1 MILPPLVLA
10 YSFTSFYILNSG
22 SSISIDPD
30 LDPFLLAALDEA
42 LLDIMLWAFD
52 VPITYCFSFTVSFV
66 GQGSYVISICF
77 ILNPCYA
84 DIPVMCINLFTFKK
98 LFFIYPVNITSF
110 YLWSIFTTFPSI

>member
-42 LLDIMLWAFD
+42 LLDIML
-52 VPITYCFSFTVSFV
+52 
-66 GQGSYVISICF
+66 
-77 ILNPCYA
+77 
-84 DIPVMCINLFTFKK
+84 
-98 LFFIYPVNITSF
+98 
-110 YLWSIFTTFPSI
+110 